1 MQRWGARPASSYL
14 PVAAVK
20 GNAAVFLPV
29 VSARFVSGAGA
40 LSLASMFAFTGLA
53 QAASVPTFAYTLSG
67 DTLKA
72 AVTGDSRTGVWRV
85 RVVAPS
91 GDRRVDI
98 VLRSGDTAWGGAVR
112 VSQRLGN
119 SWSLVSRRSLD
130 DALAGGQSVAA
141 CNAGVCWDTSRLRLP
156 RDGDGRFAA
165 TVTLT
170 RSGTYRVS
178 GAVREATE
186 AFVYGSWLT
195 SGSSPVN
202 H

>member
-14 PVAAVK
+14 QVAAVK

-29 VSARFVSGAGA
+29 ASARFVSSASA
-40 LSLASMFAFTGLA
+40 LSLASLFAFTGLA
-53 QAASVPTFAYTLSG
+53 QAASVPTFAYALNG

-72 AVTGDSRTGVWRV
+72 SVTGDSRTGVWRV
-85 RVVAPS
+85 RFVAPS

-98 VLRSGDTAWGGAVR
+98 ILRSGDIAWSGSVR

-130 DALAGGQSVAA
+130 GALAGGPTVAA
-141 CNAGVCWDTSRLRLP
+141 CNAGVCWDSSNLRLP
-156 RDGDGRFAA
+156 RDGDARFAA

-170 RSGTYRVS
+170 RSGSYRVS
-178 GAVREATE
+178 GAVRQATD
-186 AFVYGSWLT
+186 AFLYGSWLT
-195 SGSSPVN
+195 SGSQAVT

>member
-29 VSARFVSGAGA
+29 PSARFISSAGA

-53 QAASVPTFAYTLSG
+53 QAASVPTFAYTVSG

-72 AVTGDSRTGVWRV
+72 SVTGDSRTGVWRV
-85 RVVAPS
+85 RFVAPS

-98 VLRSGDTAWGGAVR
+98 ILRSGDIAWSGSVR

-130 DALAGGQSVAA
+130 GALAGGPTVAA
-141 CNAGVCWDTSRLRLP
+141 CNAGVCWDTSKLRLP
-156 RDGDGRFAA
+156 RDGDARFAA

-170 RSGTYRVS
+170 RSGTYRIS

-195 SGSSPVN
+195 SGSQAVP